1 MVSKVPGYAGKI
13 LRVDLSRGRIRE
25 QEVSRE
31 FAYTFLGGSGFGT
44 KMLWD
49 EVGPEVEP
57 FSGENRLIF
66 AIGPLTGTIY
76 PTAGR
81 FEVVGKS
88 PLTGIYGD
96 ANSGGHF
103 APKMKQAGYDC
114 VVFQGRSPKPVYLW
128 LNNGSAELR
137 DAKSVWGHGT
147 EETEKILREELG
159 DPRVQS
165 ACIGQAGE
173 NLVRYAAVMTHG
185 CAAARSGLG
194 ALMGFMRVK
203 AITAQGDMKFET
215 AHSPDFI
222 KDALAARSEVLGNA
236 FTPGLSKY
244 GTAGLVQP
252 MSGVGRFPTKNF
264 QQGHFDHV
272 EDIGAEALVN
282 KHFVRRIAC
291 ASCPI
296 GCHHIVAVKDGKY
309 AGSTNLVIEYESI
322 NALGSRV
329 WNRDLPSIVEGDRLC
344 DDYGL
349 DTISTGAC
357 IAFAMELHEK
367 GILSKND
374 TDLDLTW
381 GNSDT
386 VIELIHRIAHREEL
400 GKLLGEGVK
409 RASEKIG
416 KGSEYYAMHIK
427 GQEIPSQDGR
437 SQQSMGLAQA
447 TSSRG
452 ADHLKGFPTIDE
464 MGYPTEAVKRYGEKY
479 LPEIVDG
486 IQTKYKAM
494 VVKDGEEF
502 GTIIDSIGICKFG
515 TFFPPA
521 LYWDR
526 IATALSLIT
535 GFDID
540 VAKLKVRG
548 ERIVNLQ
555 RMFNVREGIT
565 RKDDNQPRRLLEE
578 PSPSPGRALGHVIY
592 LKSMLDDYYQLRNW
606 DKETGIPLDN
616 KLTELSLNYTIPTA
630 KEMRN
635 GRNAKAAATK
645 TPDKG
650 PTRRLTAK

>member
-222 KDALAARSEVLGNA
+222 KDALAARYWG
-236 FTPGLSKY
+236 TP
-244 GTAGLVQP
+244 
-252 MSGVGRFPTKNF
+252 
-264 QQGHFDHV
+264 
-272 EDIGAEALVN
+272 
-282 KHFVRRIAC
+282 
-291 ASCPI
+291 
-296 GCHHIVAVKDGKY
+296 
-309 AGSTNLVIEYESI
+309 
-322 NALGSRV
+322 SR
-329 WNRDLPSIVEGDRLC
+329 PG
-344 DDYGL
+344 
-349 DTISTGAC
+349 
-357 IAFAMELHEK
+357 F
-367 GILSKND
+367 
-374 TDLDLTW
+374 
-381 GNSDT
+381 
-386 VIELIHRIAHREEL
+386 
-400 GKLLGEGVK
+400 
-409 RASEKIG
+409 
-416 KGSEYYAMHIK
+416 
-427 GQEIPSQDGR
+427 
-437 SQQSMGLAQA
+437 QSMG
-447 TSSRG
+447 
-452 ADHLKGFPTIDE
+452 
-464 MGYPTEAVKRYGEKY
+464 
-479 LPEIVDG
+479 
-486 IQTKYKAM
+486 
-494 VVKDGEEF
+494 
-502 GTIIDSIGICKFG
+502 
-515 TFFPPA
+515 
-521 LYWDR
+521 
-526 IATALSLIT
+526 
-535 GFDID
+535 
-540 VAKLKVRG
+540 
-548 ERIVNLQ
+548 
-555 RMFNVREGIT
+555 
-565 RKDDNQPRRLLEE
+565 RR
-578 PSPSPGRALGHVIY
+578 
-592 LKSMLDDYYQLRNW
+592 D
-606 DKETGIPLDN
+606 
-616 KLTELSLNYTIPTA
+616 
-630 KEMRN
+630 
-635 GRNAKAAATK
+635 
-645 TPDKG
+645 
-650 PTRRLTAK
+650 

>member
-1 MVSKVPGYAGKI
+1 MTSRVPGYAGKM
-13 LRVDLSRGRIRE
+13 LRVNLTTGKMRE

-31 FAYTFLGGSGFGT
+31 LAYNFLGGSGFGT
-44 KMLWD
+44 KVLWD
-49 EVGPEVEP
+49 EVGPSVEP
-57 FSGENRLIF
+57 FSGDNRLIF
-66 AIGPLTGTIY
+66 GVGPLTGTIY

-81 FEVVGKS
+81 FEVIGKS

-103 APKMKQAGYDC
+103 APKMKQAGYDA
-114 VVFQGRSPKPVYLW
+114 VVFQGRSPKPVFLW
-128 LNNGSAELR
+128 LNNGKAELR
-137 DAKSVWGHGT
+137 DAKNAWGHGT
-147 EETEKILREELG
+147 EDTEKILREELG
-159 DPRVQS
+159 DQRLQS

-173 NLVRYAAVMTHG
+173 NLVRYAAIMTHG
-185 CAAARSGLG
+185 CSAARSGLG
-194 ALMGFMRVK
+194 ALMGFMKVK
-203 AITAQGDMKFET
+203 AIAAEGDMKFEN
-215 AHSPDFI
+215 ARPADFI
-222 KDALAARSEVLGNA
+222 KDALAAQKEVLGNA

-244 GTAGLVQP
+244 GTAQLVQP
-252 MSGVGRFPTKNF
+252 MSEVGRFPTKNF
-264 QQGHFDHV
+264 QQGHFEYV
-272 EDIGAEALVN
+272 EDISAEAIVG
-282 KHFVRRIAC
+282 KHFVRRISC

-296 GCHHIVAVKDGKY
+296 GCHHVVAVKDGKY

-322 NALGSRV
+322 NALGARV
-329 WNRDLPSIVEGDRLC
+329 WNRDLPSIIEGDRLC

-349 DTISTGAC
+349 DTISTGAS
-357 IAFAMELHEK
+357 IAFAMELYER
-367 GILSKND
+367 GILSRSD

-386 VIELIHRIAHREEL
+386 VIELVHRIAHRKEL
-400 GKLLGEGVK
+400 GNLLGEGVK
-409 RASEKIG
+409 RAAEKIG

-464 MGYPTEAVKRYGEKY
+464 IGYPTEAVKRYGEQY

-502 GTIIDSIGICKFG
+502 GTVIDSIGICKFG

-535 GFDID
+535 GFNVD
-540 VAKLKVRG
+540 VPKLKIIG

-565 RKDDNQPRRLLEE
+565 RKDDTQPRRLLEE
-578 PSPSPGRALGHVIY
+578 KSPSPGRALGHVVY
-592 LKSMLDDYYQLRNW
+592 LKDMLDDYYHLRSW
-606 DKETGIPLDN
+606 DIETGIPSDS
-616 KLTELSLNYTIPTA
+616 KLSQLSLKYAISTA
-630 KEMRN
+630 KKMRKGN
-635 GRNAKAAATK
+635 IAKAKAVR
-645 TPDKG
+645 
-650 PTRRLTAK
+650 TRGSRKSSTRIR